1 MKKTLLVMIFCLLSL
16 SLSFAEANDQKIYSV
31 DSTIY
36 KDIVKLYLAT
46 GHAMPSTT
54 GPWSGDELTK
64 MLEKLDATSIPEYL
78 SATYESVAEEL
89 GVEPE
94 KQFDGGAME
103 LSGTISLDLYA
114 HTYNKTDITRKD
126 TNGIEETA
134 FAGRSYW
141 FGKDLSKNTPFFN
154 LEWETWLGNNF
165 YTYFAAFLSNS
176 VRGAK
181 EIGSTNLNSNIP
193 TLQNFELDFKLLD
206 INFPNRAFAS
216 IGGNGWSVEL
226 GRDQLNWGS
235 ASTGNLVLSNN
246 FPYHDMARAT
256 VYTSRFKYTY
266 LISFFPNKMDY
277 YDSHKEETGEV
288 DADGNKIMK
297 TVIDYKGT
305 GDNRSSGVLKGLYF
319 YTAHRF
325 EGRLLDDKL
334 TLTVTEG
341 LTYESQENSFQFSVL
356 NPLGFMHN
364 GYMPGNSNST
374 LAFEINWTPI
384 KGLGIYGQL
393 LIDQFA
399 MPGFETSP
407 GPDKDEDVT
416 TDGKAFLLGAK
427 YVTGVADGVLTINP
441 EIVYVQP
448 YAYLRDGK
456 HGYGLDYVAA
466 IKYRLYSY
474 EDYTHEEGKKSTD
487 VLYDEYTIGYT
498 YGPDSLVVNLG
509 TQWEKGALTVGG
521 KFFFMAHGTHDLWTI
536 WTKIPAHTSEETYKK
551 QYSGITSDHSN
562 TGNYRYGDEAKS
574 RDSIW
579 YTYDLGLSAQ
589 YSITKQLDVSLS
601 LDYVSMNNIYNI
613 SANDASDFQVIM
625 GITYKPF

>member
-16 SLSFAEANDQKIYSV
+16 TLIFAEANEQKIYSV
-31 DSTIY
+31 DSSVY
-36 KDIVKLYLAT
+36 KDIVNLYLAT

-78 SATYESVAEEL
+78 SATYERVVEEL
-89 GVEPE
+89 EVEPE

-103 LSGTISLDLYA
+103 LSGSINLDIYA

-126 TNGIEETA
+126 TNDKEETA
-134 FAGRSYW
+134 FAGRTWW
-141 FGKDLSKNTPFFN
+141 FGKDLNKNTPFFN

-266 LISFFPNKMDY
+266 LISFFPNKMNY
-277 YDSHKEETGEV
+277 YSYDSTTG
-288 DADGNKIMK
+288 A
-297 TVIDYKGT
+297 TAYKGNENNNST
-305 GDNRSSGVLKGLYF
+305 AILKGLYF

-334 TLTVTEG
+334 TLTVTEAI
-341 LTYESQENSFQFSVL
+341 TYESQESSFQFSVL

-364 GYMPGNSNST
+364 GYMPSNSNST

-407 GPDKDEDVT
+407 GPDKDDDVT

-427 YVTGVADGVLTINP
+427 YITGVADGILTINP
-441 EIVYVQP
+441 EVVYVQP

-466 IKYRLYSY
+466 VKYRLYSY
-474 EDYTHEEGKKSTD
+474 EDYAAHTD
-487 VLYDEYTIGYT
+487 ILYNEYTIGYT
-498 YGPDSLVVNLG
+498 YGPDSLVANLSA
-509 TQWEKGALTVGG
+509 QWEKGALTVGG
-521 KFFFMAHGTHDLWTI
+521 KFFFMAHGTHDLWTV
-536 WTKIPAHTSEETYKK
+536 WTDIPAHTSEETYKK

-562 TGNYRYGDEAKS
+562 TGNYRYGDAAKS

-589 YSITKQLDVSLS
+589 YAVSEQLTAALTV
-601 LDYVSMNNIYNI
+601 DYVKMNNIFNV
-613 SANDASDFQVIM
+613 STNDASDVQVTL
-625 GITYKPF
+625 GVTYKPF